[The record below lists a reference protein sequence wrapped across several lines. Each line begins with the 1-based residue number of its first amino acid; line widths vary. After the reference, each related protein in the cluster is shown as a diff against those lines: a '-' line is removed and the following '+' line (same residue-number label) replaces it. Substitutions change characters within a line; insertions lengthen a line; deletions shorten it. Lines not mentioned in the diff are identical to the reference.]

1 MKLKF
6 YLPLCL
12 FLALAGCN
20 SRQQLPRFAVI
31 SDTHFGSDKGDGAMG
46 KVPKTLKNLLSKEPL
61 PDAVFVV
68 GDLTDSGKPE
78 QYEQLISVFSD
89 KTNVPE
95 GVAVY
100 FIGGFNHD
108 KSPSRDYDIYL
119 EKVKQPLHQYIEIK
133 GYPFI
138 TISEAVLQRDY
149 TDAMNIEALQFLSE
163 KMADAARKY
172 PGKPIFVFMHV
183 PPLNTCYGST
193 VSDGWGTD
201 FFLPVLNQYPQ
212 AIVFSGHSHWPIGDP
227 RSIHQGVFTAIN
239 DGSLTYS
246 EIEKGTVD
254 IGDHPEG
261 YENITEGLIV
271 NVLPNGNVE
280 IERWDTYRNEEI
292 QPKWLVEAPHDGSHF
307 TYNNRNGLPAPV
319 FASEAKPVVTLV
331 TGDSIVVTFPQATD
345 NEVVH
350 HYLVDIMEGEQ
361 VISSFGK
368 FSQFYLN
375 SEMPAQLTVS
385 FSALPPGKTLTAQVK
400 AVDSYNNQSTP
411 IKSEPFIVSN
421 VPQAVM
427 Q

>member
-1 MKLKF
+1 MKKNF
-6 YLPLCL
+6 IYLFLCL
-12 FLALAGCN
+12 LAFAGC
-20 SRQQLPRFAVI
+20 SSKQQSLPRFVVI
-31 SDTHFGSDKGDGAMG
+31 SDTHFGSNRGDGAMS
-46 KVPKTLKNLLSKEPL
+46 KVPKALKNLFSKEPL

-68 GDLTDSGKPE
+68 GDLTDRGKPE
-78 QYEQLISVFSD
+78 EYDQLISVFSD

-95 GVAVY
+95 GVDIY

-108 KSPSRDYDIYL
+108 HDRSANDYSTYSA
-119 EKVKQPLHQYIEIK
+119 KVKQPLHQYIEIK

-138 TISEAVLQRDY
+138 TISEAVLKLDY
-149 TDAMNIEALQFLSE
+149 SADLNVEALRFLSE
-163 KMADAARKY
+163 KLADAAQKY

-193 VSDGWGTD
+193 VSDGWGTK

-212 AIVFSGHSHWPIGDP
+212 VIVFSGHSHWPIGDP
-227 RSIHQGVFTAIN
+227 RSIHQGIFTAVN

-246 EIEKGTVD
+246 EIETGTVD
-254 IGDHPEG
+254 IGDHPEA

-271 NVLPNGNVE
+271 NVLSNKNIE

-292 QPKWLVEAPHDGSHF
+292 QPKWLVEAPHDGNHF

-319 FASEAKPVVTLV
+319 FASEAKPVVTTV
-331 TGDSIVVTFPQATD
+331 TSDSIVVTFPQATD

-350 HYLVDIMEGEQ
+350 HYVVVIHDGEQ
-361 VISSFGK
+361 VISKFGK

-375 SEMPAQLTVS
+375 SEMPSTLSVS
-385 FSALPPGKTLTAQVK
+385 FSGLPSAKPLTAQVT
-400 AVDSYNNQSTP
+400 AIDSYNNASPP
-411 IKSEPFIVSN
+411 IISEPF
-421 VPQAVM
+421 QLG